1 MKLVLTSVYRIL
13 SLFSIGLPVLLF
25 LPTERLSA
33 QREFPYLF
41 TLDSRS
47 ADTLFTP
54 DASSDRHRYRV
65 TAWGTYSMWEDTVNS
80 SVDPVWIYSFPDEE
94 WAKPEWRIFTEGFPI
109 YVGDNRMFDSHG
121 LRVDDSPFP
130 RLRLNDEHRYSMI
143 IDGTGEPI
151 SVAIV
156 DWNFKGLKKQD
167 AHDNNSGYLRILVE
181 ELPLFEADLC
191 AIDSSNFPRIRIS
204 MNVLRDSVRFEDLE
218 TILAIYENGATVKID
233 SVDCDERTR
242 PVSVSLVV
250 DRSGSMSEAW
260 GNTTRLDKVKESAHQ
275 FVSRL
280 IAEDE
285 ASLITFGTDVT
296 FDQPWTSQKRDLHD
310 AINRIEAR
318 GYTAMNDAV
327 DRGVGESA
335 LRSDVYRRAVV
346 LLSDGEDNISQIRAI
361 STVIE
366 RAVAA
371 EIPVFTIG
379 LLFDSDDSLRLLSSS
394 TGGRHFSVSDP
405 GSIDSVF
412 SSIAEILFE
421 KGCCN
426 VWYTTP
432 APAGDGTWRNVE
444 TVLVVDG
451 DSVDVGTGGYR
462 APSTSSGVEIGEASA
477 AVNIGGLA
485 VRVVDDFIM
494 VTFYQDV
501 RDRAVVQIVSSAGEI
516 VVGPVPVEPAGGRV
530 QIALPAA
537 GLASG
542 LYFLHVTTDGGVSTR
557 PVRVLN

>member
-1 MKLVLTSVYRIL
+1 
-13 SLFSIGLPVLLF
+13 
-25 LPTERLSA
+25 
-33 QREFPYLF
+33 
-41 TLDSRS
+41 
-47 ADTLFTP
+47 
-54 DASSDRHRYRV
+54 
-65 TAWGTYSMWEDTVNS
+65 
-80 SVDPVWIYSFPDEE
+80 
-94 WAKPEWRIFTEGFPI
+94 
-109 YVGDNRMFDSHG
+109 
-121 LRVDDSPFP
+121 
-130 RLRLNDEHRYSMI
+130 
-143 IDGTGEPI
+143 
-151 SVAIV
+151 
-156 DWNFKGLKKQD
+156 
-167 AHDNNSGYLRILVE
+167 
-181 ELPLFEADLC
+181 
-191 AIDSSNFPRIRIS
+191 
-204 MNVLRDSVRFEDLE
+204 
-218 TILAIYENGATVKID
+218 
-233 SVDCDERTR
+233 
-242 PVSVSLVV
+242 
-250 DRSGSMSEAW
+250 
-260 GNTTRLDKVKESAHQ
+260 
-275 FVSRL
+275 
-280 IAEDE
+280 
-285 ASLITFGTDVT
+285 
-296 FDQPWTSQKRDLHD
+296 
-310 AINRIEAR
+310 
-318 GYTAMNDAV
+318 MNDAV

-494 VTFYQDV
+494 VTIYPDV
-501 RDRAVVQIVSSAGEI
+501 QDRAVVQIVSSAGEI